1 MVCALFVRTNL
12 EKNNIL
18 FSFYKNNKNN
28 PSFKHYLFN
37 SLADIF
43 LMIRLRVG
51 TCNLSTIILSETQIY
66 NDVNK
71 RTAVIFANHF
81 LISKGKGLLI
91 VDYNRVFEFKK
102 YLVAYYEDRNLITIK
117 GFLKGCLIKLK

>member
-1 MVCALFVRTNL
+1 MVYALFVKTNL

-28 PSFKHYLFN
+28 PSSKHYLFN

-43 LMIRLRVG
+43 LMIRLRVR

-66 NDVNK
+66 NDGNK
-71 RTAVIFANHF
+71 RPAVIFANHF
-81 LISKGKGLLI
+81 LISILEVKVCWLLTI
-91 VDYNRVFEFKK
+91 IRC
-102 YLVAYYEDRNLITIK
+102 LNLKSI
-117 GFLKGCLIKLK
+117 